1 MSDASMMSSEGSSD
15 GCRTVVVAG
24 VPDVMSSERMSDKLT
39 VHFQSARS
47 HGGDVKKVQ
56 YPTHLKGVAFITFE
70 NWQDADRVVEFNQL
84 LKDKEFDE
92 EFPLTVY
99 KFTPEVT
106 FYAYADMDLSFFPD
120 LSTLITSMRSTYK
133 SVRFEP
139 SLTKV
144 GVVSAE
150 GPFSALRELRKDLL
164 SRAQSL
170 RDVQP
175 SADKAGPSKPVVKGN
190 NRTEKTVL
198 LWLDTHVYTYIQMLD
213 KKEWDK
219 CVGRYNVTAQAVSTG
234 ELTQVELHG
243 TCDSSALTAA
253 QRELEM
259 IVAERQDV
267 LRTHRIDCS
276 SSDPSV
282 RKRILRACESAR
294 DTYRDMDQKTAQKQT
309 RGSPDGRVESYYFP
323 LVRWHLVVPSNAAL
337 LGNRP
342 IRPLWEPAL

>member
-1 MSDASMMSSEGSSD
+1 MSDVSVMSSEGSSD
-15 GCRTVVVAG
+15 RCRTVVVAG

-39 VHFQSARS
+39 IHFQSTRS
-47 HGGDVKKVQ
+47 QGGDVKEVQ

-70 NWQDADRVVEFNQL
+70 DWQDADRVVGFNQM

-106 FYAYADMDLSFFPD
+106 FYAYADMDLSLFPD
-120 LSTLITSMRSTYK
+120 LSTLIASMRSTYK

-144 GVVSAE
+144 GFVTAE

-170 RDVQP
+170 RDMQP
-175 SADKAGPSKPVVKGN
+175 SPDKAGPSRSVVERN
-190 NRTEKTVL
+190 NGTEETVL

-234 ELTQVELHG
+234 DLTQVELHG

-259 IVAERQDV
+259 LVAERQDV

-282 RKRILRACESAR
+282 RKQILQACESAQ
-294 DTYRDMDQKTAQKQT
+294 DTYRDVCYIPTSACIEVIGPSLSSHLFCESVKKATD
-309 RGSPDGRVESYYFP
+309 GSWV
-323 LVRWHLVVPSNAAL
+323 
-337 LGNRP
+337 
-342 IRPLWEPAL
+342 